1 MDIITN
7 INEAA
12 TFATVGAVV
21 GVTVYHSVGGAG
33 LAIGGTAYGV
43 GLVAFAGT
51 GAVVGLAA
59 YGVKKSVFG

>member
-1 MDIITN
+1 MEIIAN

-12 TFATVGAVV
+12 TFAAVGAVV